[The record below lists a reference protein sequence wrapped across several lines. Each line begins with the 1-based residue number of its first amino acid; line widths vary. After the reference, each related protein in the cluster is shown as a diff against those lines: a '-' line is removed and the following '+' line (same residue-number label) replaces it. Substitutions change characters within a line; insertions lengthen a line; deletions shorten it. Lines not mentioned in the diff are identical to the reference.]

1 MTQLTPEHFELHS
14 KNKAKKFEDDKK
26 SLDNEIKDLDYAI
39 DRLDNLKHELDRDLK
54 SCLTGNNLSTIY
66 IARINGIIN
75 KFVDVLANLK
85 SNNGINELTQNQ
97 LAKQMIKK
105 GYIETES
112 DLVNL
117 HLQIKKGK

>member
-14 KNKAKKFEDDKK
+14 MNKAKKFEDNKK
-26 SLDNEIKDLDYAI
+26 SLDNEIKDLNYAI
-39 DRLDNLKHELDRDLK
+39 TRLDLIKVELK
-54 SCLTGNNLSTIY
+54 GNIEIVY
-66 IARINGIIN
+66 INRLNGILD

-85 SNNGINELTQNQ
+85 SKNGTTELTQNQ

-105 GYIETES
+105 GFIEKES

-117 HLQIKKGK
+117 HLQIKRGK

>member
-1 MTQLTPEHFELHS
+1 MTQLNNEHLELHS
-14 KNKAKKFEDDKK
+14 KNKTKEYQNNKK
-26 SLDNEIKDLDYAI
+26 SLDNEIKDLNYAI

-85 SNNGINELTQNQ
+85 SKNGNTELTQNQ

-105 GYIETES
+105 GFIEKES

-117 HLQIKKGK
+117 HLKLKNK